1 MYDTLIA
8 FHILDLIQKS
18 LERISFRF
26 SDISCPDDF
35 LLSESGMMKLDSIC
49 MKLTAI
55 GESIK
60 NLDKVTNK
68 ELLAQYPEIPWRYV
82 MGVRDIIVHHY
93 FDVDADEIYRICLE
107 DIPQLQ
113 QAIKRMLDELT
124 LNGRVTFN
132 ENQVAHVYPMFGGT
146 VTELKAEIGDYVR
159 KGDVLAV
166 IRSGEVA
173 DYEKQL
179 KEAEQQLLL
188 ARRNMDA
195 TQDMYN
201 SGMAS
206 DKDVLQAKQEL
217 TSAEA
222 EERRIKE
229 VFSIYNFSGN
239 AYYQLKSPVSGFIVE
254 KQISR
259 DMQLRPD
266 QSEELFT
273 ISGLSDVWV
282 LGR

>member
-35 LLSESGMMKLDSIC
+35 LLSESGM

-93 FDVDADEIYRICLE
+93 FDVDDDEIYRICLE

-113 QAIKRMLDELT
+113 QAIKRMLDD
-124 LNGRVTFN
+124 
-132 ENQVAHVYPMFGGT
+132 
-146 VTELKAEIGDYVR
+146 LKTDNLIMG
-159 KGDVLAV
+159 
-166 IRSGEVA
+166 
-173 DYEKQL
+173 
-179 KEAEQQLLL
+179 
-188 ARRNMDA
+188 
-195 TQDMYN
+195 
-201 SGMAS
+201 
-206 DKDVLQAKQEL
+206 
-217 TSAEA
+217 
-222 EERRIKE
+222 
-229 VFSIYNFSGN
+229 
-239 AYYQLKSPVSGFIVE
+239 
-254 KQISR
+254 
-259 DMQLRPD
+259 
-266 QSEELFT
+266 
-273 ISGLSDVWV
+273 
-282 LGR
+282 